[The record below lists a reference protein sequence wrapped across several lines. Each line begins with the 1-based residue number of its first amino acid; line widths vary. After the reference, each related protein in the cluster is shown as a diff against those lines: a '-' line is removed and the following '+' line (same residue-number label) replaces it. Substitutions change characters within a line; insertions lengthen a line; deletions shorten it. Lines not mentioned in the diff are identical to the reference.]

1 MKGVLKVMRPSR
13 LRYKKDDY
21 LVQLFVRQIITKDKT
36 IEDVP
41 HIGNLRTVVQGEV
54 DRIEKEYKERHREN

>member
-1 MKGVLKVMRPSR
+1 MRPSR
-13 LRYKKDDY
+13 SRFKKDDY

-41 HIGNLRTVVQGEV
+41 HIGNLRAVVQGEV
-54 DRIEKEYKERHREN
+54 DRIEKEYEERRRVN

>member
-1 MKGVLKVMRPSR
+1 MRPSR

-36 IEDVP
+36 IEDVL
-41 HIGNLRTVVQGEV
+41 HIGNLRAVVQGEV
-54 DRIEKEYKERHREN
+54 DRIEKEYEERRREH